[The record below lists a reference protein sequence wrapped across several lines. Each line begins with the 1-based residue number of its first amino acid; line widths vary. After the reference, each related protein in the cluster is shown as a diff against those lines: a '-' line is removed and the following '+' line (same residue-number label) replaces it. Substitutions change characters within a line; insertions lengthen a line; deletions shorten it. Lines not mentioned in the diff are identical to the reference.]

1 MTITH
6 LAVNTLTNGSQH
18 LYTIGVVVLV
28 FLVLLGGGART
39 VGAFFGGRIGHA
51 WGWAIS
57 AIALAVVIGSGYA
70 IYVSTK
76 NTVDET
82 GITTGQFGQ

>member
-1 MTITH
+1 MTTD
-6 LAVNTLTNGSQH
+6 LAVNSLTSGSQR
-18 LYTIGVVVLV
+18 LYTIGVVILV
-28 FLVLLGGGART
+28 FFLLLAGGLRA

-57 AIALAVVIGSGYA
+57 GIALAVIVGSSYA
-70 IYVSTK
+70 IYVSSK
-76 NTVDET
+76 HTVDET